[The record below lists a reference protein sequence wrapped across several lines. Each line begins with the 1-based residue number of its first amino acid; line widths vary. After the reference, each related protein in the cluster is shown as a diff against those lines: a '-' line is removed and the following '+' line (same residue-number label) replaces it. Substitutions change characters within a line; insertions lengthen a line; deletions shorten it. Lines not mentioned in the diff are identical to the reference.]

1 MESDAFQL
9 EWFSEMY
16 TIALRHCGDNNR
28 VTTAMVREGEYVD
41 GLDHISSQF
50 HKAMSSQSS
59 SGTCLVA
66 RAAPCAIPQEPT
78 TERLT
83 DALKGLTI
91 KEAPVN
97 KPKKYARNV
106 DGISPSDYVSLQSLR
121 SSALARKT
129 NTTSKFVRDGANLF
143 SDLLDANL
151 PAPKIEDTKAETEKK
166 EENEPK
172 EETVKEEPVKE
183 EVKKEEE
190 TKEQEESSDKNK
202 EETKEESEESK
213 TDAETEAELLS
224 RGPVRTSRQTAYNN
238 AHPYNGNNR
247 YPFTNGQSQ
256 EYGSYSNPYET
267 ECQNWWNS
275 ENPGYSPQ
283 SDAGYY
289 SPQRHSPFTADHGLS
304 SAELSR
310 LLSAKDEAELP
321 DALSDFILKYSRR
334 YSSSTPDAKENRQ
347 RKDSFSD
354 STAGSPSHQRP
365 PSTDSGCGSPMSAGS
380 APQRSPAAPRGGICC
395 PMTPGVEQRYQSQTS
410 ELFGP
415 MVRSEPGARPAKT
428 RLRSMI
434 SDTDMDV
441 AWAWTCKCVQY
452 IPGALYYQDPD
463 RDTLLHIV
471 IAHLDIPKVYA
482 LVEQMLKMEFPSC
495 QKPFDIP
502 NSSNETPLF
511 LAVESRRTELVDYL
525 IEAGADPNIQTSRPE
540 RDAPLHYA
548 AARGMTPIVQILS
561 SYPSTNINLT
571 NGMGLT
577 PLLCAVKNHGVME
590 EQSQCVLDNKTTI
603 RALLEAGAD
612 PSIADATNGKT
623 VIHYAAERLD
633 AELVEIFRELL
644 NEEKMTLLVNQ
655 PDLSRETPIESL
667 PASSNSQLRS
677 NIFVALVS
685 CGATMRSP
693 MNS

>member
-1 MESDAFQL
+1 
-9 EWFSEMY
+9 
-16 TIALRHCGDNNR
+16 
-28 VTTAMVREGEYVD
+28 
-41 GLDHISSQF
+41 
-50 HKAMSSQSS
+50 MSSQSS

-66 RAAPCAIPQEPT
+66 RAAPCSIPQEPAAD
-78 TERLT
+78 RLS
-83 DALKGLTI
+83 DALKGLSI
-91 KEAPVN
+91 KEAPV

-143 SDLLDANL
+143 SDLLDGEC
-151 PAPKIEDTKAETEKK
+151 PAPKIEDSKPVEKIEKNEETEAKKEVVVVEEKKDEEQKEETKETTESSTEKK
-166 EENEPK
+166 EESEDS
-172 EETVKEEPVKE
+172 T
-183 EVKKEEE
+183 
-190 TKEQEESSDKNK
+190 
-202 EETKEESEESK
+202 EESK
-213 TDAETEAELLS
+213 DESGSESELLS

-238 AHPYNGNNR
+238 SHPYSNGR
-247 YPFTNGQSQ
+247 YPFANVQTQ
-256 EYGSYSNPYET
+256 EYANYNNPYET

-334 YSSSTPDAKENRQ
+334 YSSSAPDSAENRA

-395 PMTPGVEQRYQSQTS
+395 PMTPVVEQRYQSQTG
-410 ELFGP
+410 ELFRPALRPESG
-415 MVRSEPGARPAKT
+415 SRPAKT

-482 LVEQMLKMEFPSC
+482 LVEQMLKMDFPPC
-495 QKPFDIP
+495 QKPFDTA

-511 LAVESRRTELVDYL
+511 LAVESRRSELVDYL
-525 IEAGADPNIQTSRPE
+525 LEAGADPNIQTTRPE

-548 AARGMTPIVQILS
+548 AARGMTSIVQILC
-561 SYPSTNINLT
+561 SYPSTNINLG

-577 PLLCAVKNHGVME
+577 PLLCAVKNHGVVE
-590 EQSQCVLDNKTTI
+590 EQSQCVLDNKSTI

-612 PSIADATNGKT
+612 PTIADATNGKT

-633 AELVEIFRELL
+633 AELVEIFREVL

-667 PASSNSQLRS
+667 PASTNSQLRS

-685 CGATMRSP
+685 CGATIRSP
-693 MNS
+693 MSS